1 MEEEMGKQKRRRRG
15 RKPFIFGER
24 SEVDE
29 KEKGRQLHKS
39 ACLSSEQ
46 WKKEDNIE
54 SLKPSG
60 HYIVLCTKFR
70 TLLMTPMFAVRLS
83 SLLDPP

>member
-1 MEEEMGKQKRRRRG
+1 MGKQKRRRRG

-29 KEKGRQLHKS
+29 KEKGRQLHEN

-46 WKKEDNIE
+46 GKKEDNIE
-54 SLKPSG
+54 SMETVWSLYYARSSG
-60 HYIVLCTKFR
+60 PF
-70 TLLMTPMFAVRLS
+70 S
-83 SLLDPP
+83 